1 MVTMTDDDWK
11 HKAKGL
17 LKSEI
22 VKRNLSYVDVAE
34 RLKQLGIEETPKIL
48 AIRLLVVRLGLFL
61 CCRFW
66 LRLGVMKSE
75 LGSGL
80 KSMLFKNL

>member
-1 MVTMTDDDWK
+1 MVTITDDDWK

-34 RLKQLGIEETPKIL
+34 HLKQLGIEETPQNISNKI
-48 AIRLLVVRLGLFL
+48 ARGTF
-61 CCRFW
+61 
-66 LRLGVMKSE
+66 GVIF
-75 LGSGL
+75 
-80 KSMLFKNL
+80 MLQVLTVIGCENLNLQ